1 MIKIIGAEG
10 RIKNPE
16 SFLEKI
22 RVFSEEKNV
31 EIAVLDAEM
40 VFGKEHLISAV
51 EHALKAF
58 ERKKSF
64 SNKLSTEVLVYA
76 SGDNQIRNAIQKM
89 GIKKETK
96 KFVLVVI
103 GECNIDNML
112 SSLKL
117 KRNNSVLKKNLK
129 VLKQF
134 GITENE
140 INAVYRPAD
149 LILEKIA
156 LVDVRK

>member
-16 SFLEKI
+16 SLLEK
-22 RVFSEEKNV
+22 VNCFSEEKNV

-40 VFGKEHLISAV
+40 VFGRKHLISAT
-51 EHALKAF
+51 EHALRAF
-58 ERKKSF
+58 EYKKSF
-64 SNKLSTEVLVYA
+64 SNKLSTEILVYA
-76 SGDNQIRNAIQKM
+76 SGDNQIRDAIQKM
-89 GIKKETK
+89 GIKKGTK
-96 KFVLVVI
+96 KFAFVVI

-112 SSLKL
+112 SFLRL
-117 KRNNSVLKKNLK
+117 KRNDSVLNKNLK
-129 VLKQF
+129 VLKEF

-140 INAVYRPAD
+140 INVVCRPKD